1 MPIILSA
8 PATEA
13 IQHRVQIEGEY
24 RARIERRL
32 DKDFNDATRDNRMD
46 LVQRV
51 RVAAKLTGKGPWS
64 GLAQFQYAHNLSWTP
79 TLNGSDE
86 SADLLQLY
94 AKRAEKGETL
104 TIGRQKINFG
114 SERLI
119 GSLEWVNRSRSFD
132 GIRFQ
137 NARFDVFAAQI
148 GVQNLQPQKVR
159 LFGIAAPN
167 GVGTTSLIFKHD
179 EVGGA
184 RTDTW
189 TLSHA
194 LKRSFSGIDF
204 DFEGAGQ
211 FGRNGG
217 KDVEAWALHLQASKA
232 LSKTSKISAE
242 WNGASGGR
250 ASGSKVRTFDNLYPT
265 NHKFYGLMD
274 MHAWKN
280 MSQLSL
286 AYSTKPRTNLEL
298 KFRVANSW
306 LQDSRDAW
314 YSAAGTPNKHGATA
328 FLDATGASGRDLG
341 MEWDFEATWNRTA
354 KETISA
360 GVGLYQPGRFV
371 KLQTG
376 RNQAQLFGYFQY
388 GIKF

>member
-1 MPIILSA
+1 MPIVLSA

-32 DKDFNDATRDNRMD
+32 DKDFNDATRDNRAD

-51 RVAAKLTGKGPWS
+51 RVAAKLTCKGAWS
-64 GLAQFQYAHNLSWTP
+64 GYAQLQYAHNLSWTP
-79 TLNGSDE
+79 TVNGSDE
-86 SADLLQLY
+86 SLDLLQLY
-94 AKRAEKGETL
+94 AKRSEKGETL

-137 NARFDVFAAQI
+137 NTHFDAFAALI

-159 LFGIAAPN
+159 LFGLSAPSSA
-167 GVGTTSLIFKHD
+167 GTTSLIFKHD
-179 EVGGA
+179 EVGVA
-184 RTDTW
+184 DTDIF

-194 LKRSFSGIDF
+194 VKRSFSGVDF

-211 FGRNGG
+211 FGRAGG
-217 KDVEAWALHLQASKA
+217 KDVQAWALHLQATKV
-232 LSKTSKISAE
+232 LSKTSRLSAE

-250 ASGSKVRTFDNLYPT
+250 ASGDKVRTFDNLYPT

-280 MSQLSL
+280 LSQLSL

-314 YSAAGTPNKHGATA
+314 YGASGVPNKHGAAA
-328 FLDATGASGRDLG
+328 FVDPTGASGRDLG
-341 MEWDFEATWNRTA
+341 IEWDFETIWTRSA
-354 KETISA
+354 KETVSA

-376 RNQAQLFGYFQY
+376 RNQAQLFGYLQY
-388 GIKF
+388 SVKF